1 MQFMRNLNGLYHQ
14 ARSLQPDF
22 ARFLTKGGKFV
33 THYQLTFTTSNG
45 GRRSF
50 RVNNV
55 NPAITPADLQA
66 AVDAL
71 LAHDIMCA
79 ERGALYRLQSLT
91 ANTVSTTNPLD

>member
-1 MQFMRNLNGLYHQ
+1 M
-14 ARSLQPDF
+14 
-22 ARFLTKGGKFV
+22 

-55 NPAITPADLQA
+55 NPAISPANLQA

-91 ANTVSTTNPLD
+91 ANVKSQIEVARFI